1 MVSDIKIVSVRGKQF
16 LVIGKRKYRLE
27 EIDENYYTVVVPGKI
42 LAKYKFSDL
51 PFPGH
56 LGEEVVIEYL
66 PFTKKTDEYLYE
78 ARGLVFFDEA
88 SLWRNREKGHV
99 YLGKTIP
106 TYLYAYEAWIPID
119 LYSWIISKIAVDK
132 GFTVEVNREEKAVII
147 EIEKTYPLE
156 QELKEVFDEI
166 KNLDKEVARTLSK
179 LAEKIKKSDLKII
192 AKQMNIEPSLLEEI
206 LKNPEEKIST
216 LP

>member
-1 MVSDIKIVSVRGKQF
+1 MVSDIKIVSIRGRRF
-16 LVIGKRKYRLE
+16 LVIGRRKYRLE
-27 EIDENYYTVVVPGKI
+27 EIDENYYTVIVPGKV
-42 LAKYKFSDL
+42 LAKYRFGDL
-51 PFPGH
+51 PLPEH

-78 ARGLVFFDEA
+78 PRGLVFFDEA
-88 SLWRNREKGHV
+88 SLWRNREKGYV

-119 LYSWIISKIAVDK
+119 LYSWIVSKIAVDK
-132 GFTVEVNREEKAVII
+132 GFMVEVNREEKAVII
-147 EIEKTYPLE
+147 EVEKTYPLE
-156 QELKEVFDEI
+156 NELKKALEETRDF
-166 KNLDKEVARTLSK
+166 DKEVAKTLSR
-179 LAEKIKKSDLKII
+179 LARKIKENDLRII
-192 AKQMNIEPSLLEEI
+192 AKQMNIEHTLLEEI